1 MHSKYKRVGSNEYV
15 YTKLVAILKLK
26 LAAAS
31 TARKRP
37 KEERSLL
44 SVNEHRSEAFDA
56 AVGS

>member
-1 MHSKYKRVGSNEYV
+1 M
-15 YTKLVAILKLK
+15 AILKLK

-37 KEERSLL
+37 KEEQSLL